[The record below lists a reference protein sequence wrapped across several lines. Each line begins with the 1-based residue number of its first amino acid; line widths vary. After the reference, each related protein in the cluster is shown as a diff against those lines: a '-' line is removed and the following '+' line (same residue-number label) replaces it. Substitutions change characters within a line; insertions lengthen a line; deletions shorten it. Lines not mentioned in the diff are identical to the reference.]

1 MSKTFVDQIP
11 PVTGRKYNIISN
23 GDGTSSITDVTV
35 YEQEGTPWGASD
47 ANQSLRKEDYDTN
60 DDGVVNDSDK
70 LGGHGP
76 DYYARAPLRFT
87 DTNVTTSDWNS
98 DATYTDYPY
107 RKAVALTGATATMIP
122 DVVLAPAEATGGNI
136 APVAVSYA
144 GGIYLYAK
152 AIPDAAF
159 TIPTITLWQGV

>member
-1 MSKTFVDQIP
+1 MKTFVDQVP
-11 PVTGRKYNIISN
+11 PETGRKYSIAANP
-23 GDGTSSITDVTV
+23 DGTSSITDVTQ
-35 YEQEGTPWGASD
+35 YIQQGTAWGASD
-47 ANQSLRKEDYDTN
+47 ANQAMRKEDYDIN

-76 DYYARAPLRFT
+76 DYYEKAPLRFT
-87 DTNVTTSDWNS
+87 DTNVTTSNWNS

-107 RKAVALTGATATMIP
+107 RKAVALTGATTTMIP

-136 APVAVSYA
+136 APVAVSYT

-152 AIPDAAF
+152 AVPDASF
-159 TIPTITLWQGV
+159 SIPTITLWQGV